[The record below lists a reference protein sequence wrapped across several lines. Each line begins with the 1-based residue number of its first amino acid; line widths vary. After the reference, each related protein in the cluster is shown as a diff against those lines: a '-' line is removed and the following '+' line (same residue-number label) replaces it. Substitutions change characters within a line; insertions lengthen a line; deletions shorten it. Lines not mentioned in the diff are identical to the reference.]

1 MKKIRPNRLFIGMVV
16 LAGLSV
22 LVSGCSEPTRYK
34 VLTFF
39 FTGVPPPEEAKKS
52 EGEPDKT
59 LEAEQVEKESV
70 ELAPV
75 YTHPLTAA
83 RLCSQCHE
91 TTADFTRFGGKGA
104 PVVFQPGSGVSP
116 GKLVVAREQ
125 LCIKCHK
132 DKSAAEAMPA
142 GLWLHDTTRKG
153 DCHACHDPHQSAN
166 RYLLLQPP
174 EKICLP
180 CHEEAKLLPSVQ
192 DKAAHQKPDECL
204 VCHNP
209 HLGKDRL
216 LLKKDYKEV
225 KQPAGP
231 VPGLPDFQ
239 ALPRDLPAESSVSP
253 EREPL

>member
-22 LVSGCSEPTRYK
+22 LVSGCSEPTRHK

-70 ELAPV
+70 ALAPV

-83 RLCSQCHE
+83 RLCNQCHQ
-91 TTADFTRFGGKGA
+91 TSANFRLFSQAAGPAIFQKGGM
-104 PVVFQPGSGVSP
+104 SP
-116 GKLVVAREQ
+116 GPLLVDRQQ
-125 LCIKCHK
+125 LCVDCHK
-132 DKSAAEAMPA
+132 DKSAAEAMTA
-142 GLWLHDTTRKG
+142 GLWLHDTARKG
-153 DCHACHDPHQSAN
+153 DCHGCHDPHQSAN

-225 KQPAGP
+225 KQPVGP
-231 VPGLPDFQ
+231 VPGLPDLQ
-239 ALPRDLPAESSVSP
+239 TLPGDLPAETSASP